1 MTITDLICIIE
12 KTKKDISKSVFWM
25 AFRIST
31 KNVPVIYTLTCICF
45 TSYTSSAS
53 CSCWF
58 SLRKGAILS
67 TLADK
72 SKTDC
77 NEIKAE
83 FCRDDF
89 LWNLLVSRSPSCRS
103 ILIETISNS
112 VKHVSRA
119 FLIEFRLRGY
129 DGKLQVAQHFSS
141 LFLQILLIL
150 VQELIM

>member
-1 MTITDLICIIE
+1 MATTLRVSFSLFCDRHLWCQVTRTLLSFQEISFIQFLPLFSCSSMTITDPICIIE
-12 KTKKDISKSVFWM
+12 KMKDISKSVFWK

-31 KNVPVIYTLTCICF
+31 KNVPVIYTLTCICL

-58 SLRKGAILS
+58 SLRIGAILS

-89 LWNLLVSRSPSCRS
+89 LWNLLVPHAQYPH
-103 ILIETISNS
+103 SNY
-112 VKHVSRA
+112 
-119 FLIEFRLRGY
+119 F
-129 DGKLQVAQHFSS
+129 
-141 LFLQILLIL
+141 
-150 VQELIM
+150 

>member
-1 MTITDLICIIE
+1 MATTLRVSFCFFCNRHLWCQVTRTLLLFQEISFIQFLPLFSCSSMTITDPICIIE
-12 KTKKDISKSVFWM
+12 KMKDISKSVFWK

-31 KNVPVIYTLTCICF
+31 KNVSVMYTLICICF
-45 TSYTSSAS
+45 TSYASSAS

-89 LWNLLVSRSPSCRS
+89 LWNLRVPHAQYPH
-103 ILIETISNS
+103 SNY
-112 VKHVSRA
+112 
-119 FLIEFRLRGY
+119 F
-129 DGKLQVAQHFSS
+129 
-141 LFLQILLIL
+141 
-150 VQELIM
+150 